1 MRRPSQNAFNAKTQR
16 AFTLIEVLIALIILA
31 VALAAAMRANNASI
45 DIATD
50 SRARLAA
57 NVVVKNRIAEL
68 QAMRP
73 ALDIGERAGN
83 ETQIGVAL
91 TWKIDV
97 ASTPNALIRRV
108 TATAGIEGDSE
119 RNLAKLTAYLP
130 ALSTTTTS
138 TTAGTK

>member
-1 MRRPSQNAFNAKTQR
+1 MSRMLNVRGKRFIVKQR
-16 AFTLIEVLIALIILA
+16 GFTLIEVLIALIILA

-68 QAMRP
+68 QTMRP
-73 ALDIGERAGN
+73 TLDIGVRTGN
-83 ETQIGVAL
+83 ETQMGVAL
-91 TWKIDV
+91 AWKIDV

-108 TATAGIEGDSE
+108 TATAGIEGDNE
-119 RNLAKLTAYLP
+119 RNLANLTAYLP
-130 ALSTTTTS
+130 AASAPS
-138 TTAGTK
+138 AVTK